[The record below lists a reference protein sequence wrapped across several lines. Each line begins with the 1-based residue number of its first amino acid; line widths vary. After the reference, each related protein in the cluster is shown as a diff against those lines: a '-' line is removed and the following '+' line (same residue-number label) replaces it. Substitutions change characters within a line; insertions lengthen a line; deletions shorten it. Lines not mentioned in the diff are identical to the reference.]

1 MIAKIAGFEFR
12 YQVRSPV
19 FWVAFGVFFLLTFGA
34 TTIPQIHIGSAG
46 NTHVNA
52 PYAILE
58 ELGIMSV
65 FAIFALTAFVANVVV
80 RDDETG
86 FGQIIRSTR
95 ITKFDY
101 LFGRFTGAFCAAAA
115 MILSLPLGI
124 IIGSMMPWLDPVKV
138 GPFRPEDYLY
148 AYWVILLPTL
158 FVLGAAFFAL
168 ATATRS
174 MMATYVGVVGFLI
187 AFFVLTALFSKPE
200 YDHIVGLLEPFGIGA
215 VDEVTKY

>member
-1 MIAKIAGFEFR
+1 MFAKVAGFEFR

-19 FWVAFGVFFLLTFGA
+19 FWVAFGIFFLLTYGA
-34 TTIPQIHIGSAG
+34 TTIPQIHIGSGG

-86 FGQIIRSTR
+86 FGPIIRSTR

-101 LFGRFTGAFCAAAA
+101 LFGRFTGAYCAAAV

-124 IIGSMMPWLDPVKV
+124 IVGSMMPWLDPVKV

-148 AYWVILLPTL
+148 AYSGHLASDPVGTGRRLLRACHCDPVDDGDL
-158 FVLGAAFFAL
+158 CRCGRVSRRVLCC
-168 ATATRS
+168 
-174 MMATYVGVVGFLI
+174 
-187 AFFVLTALFSKPE
+187 
-200 YDHIVGLLEPFGIGA
+200 
-215 VDEVTKY
+215 